1 MDIFATA
8 TLNGIVRNLKRSQS
22 FLLGTFFPS
31 VSVSTGEEIK
41 FDMENGLRRI
51 SPFVS
56 PLREGK
62 VVESLGY
69 TTKTFTPAYIKD
81 KRIFDANRPLKRSA
95 GERIGGG
102 DLTPAQRIQ
111 ALLVQELGDQQDM
124 LTRRQELMAA
134 EIMRTGKVVITGEGF
149 DDVEVDFGRHADLT
163 DALTGTDEWGDT
175 GVKPLNT
182 LNDKNL
188 VILKQSGASAT
199 DVIMDVEAWKLFSAD
214 TDVKEQLDLLRANP
228 SANLALAGS
237 VKDAG
242 AQYMGTI
249 GNFNIWLYADWYI
262 DANGTEQPI
271 LPSYTVLMGSSAIE
285 GVRHYGA
292 IRDDKAGYQAME
304 MFAKSWTV
312 EDPSSRLLLM
322 QSAPLVVPYRPN
334 ASACITVKA

>member
-1 MDIFATA
+1 MDIYSTA

-22 FLLGTFFPS
+22 FLLSTFFPN
-31 VSVSTGEEIK
+31 VSVSTADEIK

-51 SPFVS
+51 APFVS

-81 KRIFDANRPLKRSA
+81 KRIFDANRPLKRAA

-124 LTRRQELMAA
+124 ITRRLELMAA
-134 EIMRTGKVVITGEGF
+134 EALRTGAVTVDGEGF
-149 DDVEVDFGRHADLT
+149 DSVSVSFGRHADLT

-182 LNDKNL
+182 LRDMNQTM
-188 VILKQSGASAT
+188 LKQSGVAAT
-199 DVIMDVEAWKLFSAD
+199 DVVMDIEAWKLFSAD
-214 TDVKEQLDLLRANP
+214 SDVREQLDLLRANP
-228 SANLALAGS
+228 SARMELGA
-237 VKDAG
+237 VPVPG
-242 AQYMGTI
+242 AQYMGQI
-249 GNFNIWLYADWYI
+249 HGLNFWLYSDWYI
-262 DANGTEQPI
+262 DDNGTEQPI

-285 GVRHYGA
+285 GVRHFGA

>member
-22 FLLGTFFPS
+22 FLLSTFFPG
-31 VSVSTGEEIK
+31 VSQSTSEEIK
-41 FDMENGLRRI
+41 FDMENGARRI
-51 SPFVS
+51 APFVS
-56 PLREGK
+56 PYREGK

-69 TTKTFTPAYIKD
+69 TTKSFTPAYIKD
-81 KRIFDANRPLKRSA
+81 KRIFDAKRPLKRAA

-124 LTRRQELMAA
+124 LTRRLELMAA
-134 EIMRTGKVVITGEGF
+134 EALRTGKVTITGDGF
-149 DDVEVDFGRHADLT
+149 DAVEVNFGRHADLT
-163 DALTGTDEWGDT
+163 DALTGTDEWGDAN
-175 GVKPLNT
+175 VKPLDT
-182 LNDKNL
+182 LNSMNL
-188 VILKQSGASAT
+188 TMLKQSGVSAT
-199 DVIMDVEAWKLFSAD
+199 DVVMDVEAWKLFSAD
-214 TDVKEQLDLLRANP
+214 TDVRAQLDLMRANP
-228 SANLALAGS
+228 SARLEIAGS
-237 VKDAG
+237 VMSVG

-262 DANGTEQPI
+262 DDNGVEQPI
-271 LPSYTVLMGSSAIE
+271 LPSYTVLMGSSGIE
-285 GVRHYGA
+285 GVRHFGA
-292 IRDDKAGYQAME
+292 IHDEDAGYQAME

-312 EDPSSRLLLM
+312 KDPSSRLLLM